1 MILCCLFYIASAVPR
16 AGQAYRAMP
25 TLVCGMRLIV
35 LDERGRVAKSDVFD
49 EIT

>member
-25 TLVCGMRLIV
+25 TLVCGMCLMV
-35 LDERGRVAKSDVFD
+35 LDERGRVAKGEVFND
-49 EIT
+49 FT